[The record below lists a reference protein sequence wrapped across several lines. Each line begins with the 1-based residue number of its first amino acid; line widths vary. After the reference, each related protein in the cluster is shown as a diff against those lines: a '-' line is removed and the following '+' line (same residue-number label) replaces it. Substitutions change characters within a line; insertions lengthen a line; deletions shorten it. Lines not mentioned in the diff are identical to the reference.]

1 LIRLS
6 FPEYNFSIK
15 EAEGRSLIFDPV
27 RKKFVVLTPEEW
39 VRQHVIRYLIE
50 EKAVPPALMRSEGEI
65 VLNRTRKRFDV
76 AVFTRNGKALLAVEC
91 KAPGVAITQEVLDQ
105 AIRYNMTLRVRFLVL
120 SNGLQ
125 NLVFEIG
132 ADENKLKRL
141 ADIPVFGEM
150 IPDSV

>member
-1 LIRLS
+1 MIRLS